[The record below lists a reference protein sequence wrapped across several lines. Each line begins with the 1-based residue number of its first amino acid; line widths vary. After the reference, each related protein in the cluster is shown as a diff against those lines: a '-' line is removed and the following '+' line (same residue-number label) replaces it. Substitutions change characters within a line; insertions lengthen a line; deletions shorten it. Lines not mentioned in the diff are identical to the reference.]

1 MEITD
6 NRIDDGKAFDWGRT
20 SEEYAR
26 YRDIYPEEFYK
37 KIVDRGLC
45 IDGQKVLD
53 IGTGTG
59 VLPRNLYR
67 YGAEWTGT
75 DISPEQIEQA
85 RILADASN
93 MKIRFQAVSTE
104 QLDFSGES
112 FDVITA
118 CQCFWYFDHEKVM
131 PKLAEFLRSD
141 GRLLILY
148 MAWLPYEDK
157 IAGASEELVL
167 KYSPKWSGAGET
179 RHPIWIPDI
188 AYEYFEMED
197 HEEYNLMVPFTKESW
212 HGRMRASRGV
222 GASLSGEEL
231 VKWDR
236 EHRELLDRIAPEQF
250 DVLHYAALTV
260 LRKKSM
266 PT

>member
-6 NRIDDGKAFDWGRT
+6 SRIDAGKAFDWGKT
-20 SEEYAR
+20 SEDYAK

-53 IGTGTG
+53 LGTGTG
-59 VLPRNLYR
+59 VLPRNMYK

-85 RILADASN
+85 KVLADAAN
-93 MKIRFQAVSTE
+93 MKIGFQAVSTE
-104 QLDFSGES
+104 DIDFQDET
-112 FDVITA
+112 FDVISA
-118 CQCFWYFDHEKVM
+118 CQCFWYFDHEKVI
-131 PKLAEFLRSD
+131 PKLAKLLKKK
-141 GRLLILY
+141 GKLLILY

-157 IAGASEELVL
+157 IAGASEKLVL

-179 RHPIWIPDI
+179 RHPIRIPEI

-197 HEEYNLMVPFTKESW
+197 HEEYDLMVPFTKESW
-212 HGRMRASRGV
+212 HGRMKACRGV
-222 GASLSGEEL
+222 GASLSEKEL
-231 VKWDR
+231 VRWDM
-236 EHRELLDRIAPEQF
+236 EHRELMERIAPKQF
-250 DVLHYAALTV
+250 EVLHYAALTV
-260 LRKKSM
+260 LRRRIE
-266 PT
+266 